1 MPRAKDCEYQTSL
14 ERPRNT
20 GPIVAEPSV
29 TPGRCYTQKVEVGT
43 NARPDALCPV
53 TNASASHCSIYL
65 DTQLK
70 RTVEITLIIINV
82 AVEAAGGDLKL
93 SRELIDLVLAPGT
106 VMTAVV

>member
-14 ERPRNT
+14 EKPRNT

-29 TPGRCYTQKVEVGT
+29 TPARCYTQKVEVGT